1 MSKVYKGIDLPTS
14 ARGLELFSSEKG
26 SGGAAQD
33 ILRQLK
39 RDITRLNKEGKKVSL
54 VTSVPKMAK
63 LIGKIYQE
71 GVYKKM
77 CEHSRFGATDTEPRY
92 HIAQALVTAA
102 KILMGREDE
111 YMPELADWI

>member
-14 ARGLELFSSEKG
+14 ARGLELYSSMKG
-26 SGGAAQD
+26 VGGAAQD
-33 ILRQLK
+33 ILKQLK
-39 RDITRLNKEGKKVSL
+39 RDITRLNKEGKTVAM

-63 LIGKIYQE
+63 LIGTIYDE

-77 CEHSRFGATDTEPRY
+77 LEHAHFGAADTEPRY
-92 HIAQALVTAA
+92 HIAQALVTAG